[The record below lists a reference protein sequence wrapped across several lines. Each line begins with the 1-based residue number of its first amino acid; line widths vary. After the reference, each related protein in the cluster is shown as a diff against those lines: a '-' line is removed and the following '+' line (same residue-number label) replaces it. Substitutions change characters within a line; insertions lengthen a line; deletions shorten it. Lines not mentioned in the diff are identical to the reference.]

1 VSAVK
6 LLMKGNEAIAEAALR
21 SNCRLFFGYPITPS
35 TEVPEYMA
43 KKMRN
48 YGGTYLQAESEVAA
62 INMVFGAAATG
73 ERVMTATSSP
83 GFSLMQEGMSYLF
96 AAELPSVIV
105 NVMRHGPG
113 LGGLGPT
120 QADYFQL
127 TKGGG
132 HGDYHP
138 IVLAPATVQEMVDLT
153 QDAFDLADQWRNP
166 VIVAVDGILGQ
177 MMEPVE
183 FLERRKQEIPDKDW
197 ATNGIEG
204 RQSFTKNNI
213 VSYALSNEVGE
224 THSKHWNAK
233 IEKMRISEQRYVEYL
248 MDDAEYAFVAFGTS
262 SRITETA
269 VDILREE
276 GYKVGL
282 LRPLTLWPFPVIGLA
297 SRVDQIKG
305 WMSIELSAG
314 QMIDDIRLIVSGK
327 APVAFYGRQGGMT
340 PEPEEVVEAWKTR
353 FEQGGDQ
360 T

>member
-1 VSAVK
+1 VK

-21 SNCRLFFGYPITPS
+21 AGCHLFFGYPITPS

-43 KKMRN
+43 KKLQKS
-48 YGGTYLQAESEVAA
+48 GGSYVQAESEVAA

-83 GFSLMQEGMSYLF
+83 GFSLMQEGISYLF
-96 AAELPSVIV
+96 ANELPAVIV
-105 NVMRHGPG
+105 DVMRHGPG

-132 HGDYHP
+132 HGDYHS
-138 IVLAPATVQEMVDLT
+138 IVLAPATVQEMVDLI

-166 VIVAVDGILGQ
+166 VIIAVDGILGQ

-183 FLERRKQEIPDKDW
+183 FLEREKRELPIKDW
-197 ATNGIEG
+197 AANGTAS
-204 RQSFTKNNI
+204 RATKSKNNI
-213 VSYALSNEVGE
+213 VSYTLSNEVGE
-224 THSKHWNAK
+224 VHSLHWNKK
-233 IEKMRISEQRYVEYL
+233 IDAMLNSEQRHVEYL

-282 LRPLTLWPFPVIGLA
+282 FRPLTLWPFPEKALQ
-297 SRVDQIKG
+297 SRVNQIKG

-314 QMIDDIRLIVSGK
+314 QMIEDVQLAVKGK
-327 APVAFYGRQGGMT
+327 APIAFFGRQGGMT
-340 PEPEEVVEAWKTR
+340 PEPEDIVAAWKAR
-353 FEQGGDQ
+353 FVEGGELK
-360 T
+360 

>member
-1 VSAVK
+1 MK

-21 SNCRLFFGYPITPS
+21 ANCRLFFGYPITPS

-43 KKMRN
+43 KKMRMH
-48 YGGTYLQAESEVAA
+48 GGTYLQAESEVAA

-105 NVMRHGPG
+105 DVMRAGPG

-153 QDAFDLADQWRNP
+153 QDAFELADQWRNP

-183 FLERRKQEIPDKDW
+183 FFEHEKSEPPKKDW
-197 ATNGIEG
+197 AANGALS
-204 RQSFTKNNI
+204 RQTKTKNNI
-213 VSYALSNEVGE
+213 VSYSLSSEVGE
-224 THSKHWNAK
+224 ANSLHWNAK
-233 IEKMRISEQRYVEYL
+233 IEAMRENEQRHVEYL
-248 MDDAEYAFVAFGTS
+248 MEDAEYAFVAFGTS

-269 VDILREE
+269 VDILRAE

-282 LRPLTLWPFPVIGLA
+282 FRPLTLWPFPEKGLLEH
-297 SRVDQIKG
+297 VDQIKG

-314 QMIDDIRLIVSGK
+314 QMVEDVRLVVNGK
-327 APVAFYGRQGGMT
+327 APVAFFGRHGGMT
-340 PEPEEVVEAWKTR
+340 PEPEEVVAAWKAR
-353 FEQGGDQ
+353 FVEGGEIV
-360 T
+360 

>member
-1 VSAVK
+1 MK

-21 SNCRLFFGYPITPS
+21 ANCRLFFGYPITPS

-48 YGGTYLQAESEVAA
+48 FGGTFLQAESEVAA

-73 ERVMTATSSP
+73 ERVMTATSSQ

-96 AAELPSVIV
+96 ANELPSVIV
-105 NVMRHGPG
+105 DVMRHGPG

-120 QADYFQL
+120 QADYFQM

-153 QDAFDLADQWRNP
+153 QDAFDLADQWRTP

-183 FLERRKQEIPDKDW
+183 FVDREMRELPPKDW
-197 ATNGIEG
+197 AANGT
-204 RQSFTKNNI
+204 QSRSAKTKNNV
-213 VSYALSNEVGE
+213 VSYTLSNEVGE
-224 THSKHWNAK
+224 EHSLHWNAK
-233 IEKMRISEQRYVEYL
+233 IDSMRESEQRYVEYL
-248 MDDAEYAFVAFGTS
+248 MEDAEYAFVAFGTS

-269 VDILREE
+269 IDILREE

-282 LRPLTLWPFPVIGLA
+282 FRPLTLWPFPEKGLSPRA
-297 SRVDQIKG
+297 DQIKG

-314 QMIDDIRLIVSGK
+314 QMVEDVRLVVNGK
-327 APVAFYGRQGGMT
+327 APVAFFGRHGGMT
-340 PEPEEVVEAWKTR
+340 PEPEEVVEAWKAR
-353 FEQGGDQ
+353 FVQGGDK
-360 T
+360 

>member
-1 VSAVK
+1 MK

-21 SNCRLFFGYPITPS
+21 ANCRLFFGYPITPS

-43 KKMRN
+43 KKMRT

-62 INMVFGAAATG
+62 INMVFGAAGTG

-105 NVMRHGPG
+105 DVMRAGPG

-132 HGDYHP
+132 HGDYHS

-183 FLERRKQEIPDKDW
+183 FSEREERELPTKDW
-197 ATNGIEG
+197 AANGALS
-204 RQSFTKNNI
+204 RTTKRKNNI

-224 THSKHWNAK
+224 THSLHWNAK
-233 IEKMRISEQRYVEYL
+233 IEAMRESEQRYVEYQ
-248 MDDAEYAFVAFGTS
+248 MEDAEYAFVAFGTS

-269 VDILREE
+269 IDILREE

-282 LRPLTLWPFPVIGLA
+282 FRPLTLWPFPEKGLL
-297 SRVDQIKG
+297 SRSHQIKS

-314 QMIDDIRLIVSGK
+314 QMVEDVRLAINGK
-327 APVAFYGRQGGMT
+327 APVAFFGRHGGMT
-340 PEPEEVVEAWKTR
+340 PEPEEVVAAWKTR
-353 FEQGGDQ
+353 FVEGGEK
-360 T
+360 